1 MSNRQ
6 KKRAKRVER
15 KECAKKASLRPFTS
29 LLNRRLIGFGVTGA
43 LIFGL
48 CAKPAFIFGDNTL
61 NPEWGNPQTPHNTEG
76 QSGVINLGAGGTYS
90 KGYNGTS
97 LRYYF
102 NDDAWVLAKQK
113 AILEENV
120 VKATANSASAVAAEA
135 VAIADLLP
143 APIALG
149 GVAVAMAA
157 FDLLIAN
164 EDLALFNS
172 YTIKTVNTI
181 DYNGS
186 LTVNGYGTLGGTY
199 QNIETMTLT
208 TTGGEGEVKLD
219 DGALDTIQSLK
230 SAQDFVITSTGEVYN
245 VETAKFDKNFT
256 NEGTAVYVGAIKVD
270 GSMQNE
276 GKLAY
281 VGPIETNSLVNTKDG
296 EMLDVEAINVKSMS
310 NLGEIIVDDLKFNAL
325 ENSGSLSVL
334 CQTSGEMMT
343 ITGDFSSAG
352 SVDVDVIET
361 SSDGSF
367 LTKGSLTAGAF
378 TSKGTTIVQGPAEI
392 TRKLRIESGSWT
404 SVGDVSARNIDINGS
419 FTALGSVETVDPLI
433 VRDSGKAYFGGPLS
447 AAQIKNDGEIQ
458 LEGSAIVD
466 SLVDLGEN
474 GKIIGTSPNSSLKAG
489 DMTGGSVSG
498 LHSLDVNGYVWD
510 VDVDMGGAGSS
521 ANVGRFVGST
531 SVSNVGTLVVRE
543 QSATTGAISGAG
555 VGSTFTFLDAS
566 TVGDISNFGSLSVAK
581 SLTATS
587 VDGAGVDA
595 TASIGGD
602 LSVSGDVQNIDKLVV
617 GGNATI
623 DKLFGTGEGSVYKI
637 GGNLGGFSSI
647 DSVETLVVGGTT
659 EVAAD
664 AEILGT
670 GAGSKFKTETLGG
683 ADGAMAG
690 RVENFERLDVA
701 KDLTNKGEII
711 GTGAGS
717 HFVAQGD
724 ITNQGEISNYE
735 YLEAGA
741 IKNEEGAKLSGTEEG
756 SILKADSIT
765 NSGEIAGVETAK
777 VAGAVENT
785 QSGTITGSGTGSTFK
800 ADSMTN
806 SGAVAGLENIG
817 ITGAVENAQGGSIT
831 GTGAGSTL
839 TAGSVTNSGAVA
851 NVENI
856 GVAGAVENA
865 QGGSI
870 TGTGAGS
877 TLKADSVTNSGAV
890 AGVENIGVAGAVEN
904 AQGGTITGTGVGS
917 VLTADSVTNNGSVAN
932 VESIGVAG
940 AVENAQGAT
949 ITGTGAGSALTADS
963 VTNSGAVAGVEKI
976 GVTGAVENAQG
987 ATITGTGAGSALT
1000 ASSVTNNGDVAD
1012 VESIGVAGALENAA
1026 GATITGTGAG
1036 SSLTAD
1042 SATNGGTIDGVERIG
1057 VAGALENAQGGTIA
1071 GTGAGS
1077 VLTADSVTNSGAVAG
1092 VENIGVAG
1100 AVENA
1105 QGGTITGTGA
1115 GSTLKADSVT
1125 NSGDVSGVETVEAT
1139 GAVENAQGATITGTG
1154 AGSAIKADSVTNSG
1168 DVSGVETVEAAG
1180 AVENAAG
1187 ASITGTGAGSTIK
1200 ADSVTNSGDVSGV
1213 GTVEAA
1219 GAVENAAGASITGT
1233 GAGSSIKA
1241 DSVTNSGDVSGVE
1254 TVEAAG
1260 AVENA
1265 AGASITGTGAGS
1277 TIKADSLT
1285 NNGDITNVEGF
1296 DVAGTTE
1303 NAAGATI
1310 SGSGAGAN
1318 AAVSGDMTNAGTY
1331 GGFDKTSVEGNL
1343 TNTGEL
1349 EVGEKTSVG
1358 GDFTN
1363 DGGTLKTELY
1373 GNTIGSVAVEGSA
1386 TVNGGTLAIDATGE
1400 KMQIG
1405 QYYYAIATDG
1415 GLTVENELTIDE
1427 DGSAPTL
1434 FHVEG
1439 FYDENNYY
1447 VGLRRDHEHGS
1458 DPHSHNEASFV
1469 QYLDEV
1475 AYTLDADDPFY
1486 ESSDVVKVLSALDE
1500 AWEAD
1505 PDVGREMAQSMDG
1518 EVYAD
1523 MGYAT
1528 LMASIRAHE
1537 RVADAL
1543 RPNLYLV
1550 CEECGNL
1557 RHGAVCDYCG
1567 SESPAVLSVYPYPEE
1582 AAFGRRFWGVVFG
1595 SFGDVKNYDGARGF
1609 KTDAAGTAFG
1619 SDFYRNSATRL
1630 GVFGVYQYTALKGRG
1645 QYVRERGN
1653 IDAYQIGAYAY
1664 RENTFG
1670 AFLGSATVGL
1680 DKYKSGR
1687 VWNWNDDSLARTHR
1701 GKSKGAEFSLRM
1713 EEYANVR
1720 VGDTVWQPYVATSYA
1735 YATVDSFREKT
1746 TSGANPDGTYTTQLH
1761 NRDYDMTSWRS
1772 DLGLRGSYCWVGSNG
1787 KPIALRGR
1795 ASWVHEFCDT
1805 NATIVGSFTGT
1816 RDGFVQT
1823 EYQPSNPNGLNDLRY
1838 SVSSVD
1844 MGRDYAWLGLGL
1856 VGDGIYDV
1864 ISLFGGYDC
1873 LFNGRS
1879 ATHNLHIGVD
1889 CEW

>member
-1 MSNRQ
+1 MNGRQ
-6 KKRAKRVER
+6 KNKGKRVEH
-15 KECAKKASLRPFTS
+15 KERTKRASFHPFAS
-29 LLNRRLIGFGVTGA
+29 ALNRRLIGFGVSSA
-43 LIFGL
+43 LIVGL
-48 CAKPAFIFGDNTL
+48 CASPALLLADDNTL
-61 NPEWGNPQTPHNTEG
+61 KPDWNNPQTPHNQQG
-76 QSGVINLGAGGTYS
+76 QSGIINLGAGGTYS
-90 KGYNGTS
+90 NGYDGTS

-102 NDDAWVLAKQK
+102 NDDGWVLDKQHS
-113 AILEENV
+113 ILSQSVASATINV
-120 VKATANSASAVAAEA
+120 ADAVAAEG

-143 APIALG
+143 APIALA
-149 GVAVAMAA
+149 AVQIAMAS
-157 FDLLIAN
+157 FDLAIASEN
-164 EDLALFNS
+164 LELFNS
-172 YTIKTVNTI
+172 YVMKTVNAV
-181 DYNGS
+181 DYSGS
-186 LTVNGYGTLGGTY
+186 LTVNGYGTLEGTY
-199 QNIETMTLT
+199 QNVETMKLVANGNEGTVTLDK
-208 TTGGEGEVKLD
+208 GS
-219 DGALDTIQSLK
+219 LDTIQSLK
-230 SAQDFVITSTGEVYN
+230 SAQDFVITDSGEVYN
-245 VETAKFDKNFT
+245 VETAAFDKDFT
-256 NEGTAVYVGAIKVD
+256 NKGTAVYVGAIKVD

-281 VGPIETNSLVNTKDG
+281 VGPVEANSLVNASNA

-310 NLGEIIVDDLKFNAL
+310 NLGEIIVDDLKFGAL

-334 CQTSGEMMT
+334 CQTSGETMT
-343 ITGDFSSAG
+343 ITGDFASAG
-352 SVDVDVIET
+352 SVDVDVIDTEAG
-361 SSDGSF
+361 SSF
-367 LTKGSLTAGAF
+367 LTKGALTAGAF
-378 TSKGTTIVQGPAEI
+378 TSKGTTIVQGPVEI
-392 TRKLRIESGSWT
+392 TRKLKIDGGSWT

-419 FTALGSVETVDPLI
+419 FTALGSVETVDPLV
-433 VRDSGKAYFGGPLS
+433 VRDNGKAYFGGPLS
-447 AAQIKNDGEIQ
+447 AAQIKNTGEIY
-458 LEGSAIVD
+458 LEGSAVVD

-474 GKIIGTSPNSSLKAG
+474 GKIAGTSPNASLKAG
-489 DMTGGSVSG
+489 DMVGGSVSG

-521 ANVGRFVGST
+521 ANVGHFVGST
-531 SVSNVGTLVVRE
+531 SVSNVGTLVVRDL
-543 QSATTGAISGAG
+543 SSTTGAISGAG

-602 LSVSGDVQNIDKLVV
+602 LNVSGDVQNIDKLVV
-617 GGNATI
+617 GGNATL

-637 GGNLGGFSSI
+637 GGDLGGFSSI

-670 GAGSKFKTETLGG
+670 GAGSRFKTETLGG
-683 ADGAMAG
+683 PDGAMAG
-690 RVENFERLDVA
+690 NVENFERLDVA
-701 KDLTNKGEII
+701 NDLTNKGSIV

-717 HFVAQGD
+717 HFVEQGNL
-724 ITNQGEISNYE
+724 TNQGEISDYE

-741 IKNEEGAKLSGTEEG
+741 IENAEGAKLAGTEEG

-777 VAGAVENT
+777 VAGAVENAA
-785 QSGTITGSGTGSTFK
+785 SGTIAGTGAGSTFK
-800 ADSMTN
+800 ADSVTN
-806 SGAVAGLENIG
+806 GGAVSGLENI
-817 ITGAVENAQGGSIT
+817 A
-831 GTGAGSTL
+831 
-839 TAGSVTNSGAVA
+839 
-851 NVENI
+851 
-856 GVAGAVENA
+856 VAGAVENA

-870 TGTGAGS
+870 TGTGP
-877 TLKADSVTNSGAV
+877 
-890 AGVENIGVAGAVEN
+890 
-904 AQGGTITGTGVGS
+904 GS
-917 VLTADSVTNNGSVAN
+917 V
-932 VESIGVAG
+932 
-940 AVENAQGAT
+940 
-949 ITGTGAGSALTADS
+949 LTADS
-963 VTNSGAVAGVEKI
+963 VTNSGAVAGVESIGVSGVVENEAGGTITGTGAGSTLAADSVTNSGDVAGVENI
-976 GVTGAVENAQG
+976 GVTGAVENAAG

-1000 ASSVTNNGDVAD
+1000 ASSVTNSGDVAE
-1012 VESIGVAGALENAA
+1012 VENIGVAGALENAA

-1036 SSLTAD
+1036 SVLTAD
-1042 SATNGGTIDGVERIG
+1042 SVTNGGAVDGVERIG
-1057 VAGALENAQGGTIA
+1057 VAGALENAQDGTIS
-1071 GTGAGS
+1071 GTGSGS

-1092 VENIGVAG
+1092 VESIGVTG

-1105 QGGTITGTGA
+1105 QGATIAGTGAGSTLKADSVTNSGDVSGVEAVEVAGAIENAQGATIAGTGA

-1125 NSGDVSGVETVEAT
+1125 NSGDVSGVETVEAA
-1139 GAVENAQGATITGTG
+1139 GAVENAQGATISGTG
-1154 AGSAIKADSVTNSG
+1154 AGSTIKADSVTNSG

-1187 ASITGTGAGSTIK
+1187 ASITGTGAGST
-1200 ADSVTNSGDVSGV
+1200 
-1213 GTVEAA
+1213 
-1219 GAVENAAGASITGT
+1219 
-1233 GAGSSIKA
+1233 IKA

-1447 VGLRRDHEHGS
+1447 VGLRRDHEHGL
-1458 DPHSHNEASFV
+1458 DPHSRNEANFG
-1469 QYLDEV
+1469 QYLDDV

-1486 ESSDVVKVLSALDE
+1486 ESSDVVKVLGALDE
-1500 AWEAD
+1500 ECEAD
-1505 PDVGREMAQSMDG
+1505 PDAGRAMAQSMDG
-1518 EVYAD
+1518 EIFAD

-1528 LMASIRAHE
+1528 LMSSLRAHE
-1537 RVADAL
+1537 RVVDSL
-1543 RPNLYLV
+1543 RPNLYIV
-1550 CEECGNL
+1550 CEQCGNL
-1557 RHGAVCDYCG
+1557 RHGEVCEHCG
-1567 SESPAVLSVYPYPEE
+1567 SEEPAILSVYPYPEE

-1595 SFGDVKNYDGARGF
+1595 SFDNVKTYEGARGF
-1609 KTDAAGTAFG
+1609 KTDSAGIAFG
-1619 SDFYRNSATRL
+1619 SDFYRNTATRI
-1630 GVFGVYQYTALKGRG
+1630 GVFGAFQNSAVKGKG
-1645 QYVRERGN
+1645 SYVHERVE
-1653 IDAYQIGAYAY
+1653 IDSYQIGAYGY

-1670 AFLGSATVGL
+1670 AFLGSATVGI
-1680 DKYKSGR
+1680 DKYKTGR
-1687 VWNWNDDSLARTHR
+1687 VWNWGGDSLARTHR
-1701 GKSKGAEFSLRM
+1701 AKTNGAEFALRM

-1720 VGDTVWQPYVATSYA
+1720 LSESVWQPYVASSFA
-1735 YATVDSFREKT
+1735 YVDVNGLREKT
-1746 TSGANPDGTYTTQLH
+1746 TSGANEDGTYVTQLH
-1761 NRDYDMTSWRS
+1761 NRDYNLTSWRS
-1772 DLGLRGSYCWVGSNG
+1772 ELGLRGSYCWTGFHG
-1787 KPIALRGR
+1787 KPVALRGR

-1805 NATIVGSFTGT
+1805 DASVVNSFTGT
-1816 RDGFVQT
+1816 RDGFQQT

-1844 MGRDYAWLGLGL
+1844 MGRDYAWLGIGL
-1856 VGDGIYDV
+1856 SGDGIYDV
-1864 ISLFGGYDC
+1864 LSLFGGYDC
-1873 LFNGRS
+1873 LFNARS
-1879 ATHNLHIGVD
+1879 ASHNIHLGVD

>member
-489 DMTGGSVSG
+489 DITGGSVSG

-659 EVAAD
+659 EVATD

-839 TAGSVTNSGAVA
+839 
-851 NVENI
+851 
-856 GVAGAVENA
+856 
-865 QGGSI
+865 
-870 TGTGAGS
+870 
-877 TLKADSVTNSGAV
+877 KADSVTNSGAV
-890 AGVENIGVAGAVEN
+890 AGVENIGVADAVEN

-949 ITGTGAGSALTADS
+949 ITGTGAGS
-963 VTNSGAVAGVEKI
+963 
-976 GVTGAVENAQG
+976 
-987 ATITGTGAGSALT
+987 
-1000 ASSVTNNGDVAD
+1000 
-1012 VESIGVAGALENAA
+1012 
-1026 GATITGTGAG
+1026 
-1036 SSLTAD
+1036 SLTAD

-1077 VLTADSVTNSGAVAG
+1077 ALTADSVTNSGAVAG

-1115 GSTLKADSVT
+1115 GSTLKADSVA
-1125 NSGDVSGVETVEAT
+1125 NSGDVTGVENIGVTGAVQNAQGGTIAGTGVGSVLTADSITNNGAVANVENIGAA
-1139 GAVENAQGATITGTG
+1139 GAVENAQGGTIAGTG
-1154 AGSAIKADSVTNSG
+1154 AGSSIKADSVTNSG
-1168 DVSGVETVEAAG
+1168 DVSGVE
-1180 AVENAAG
+1180 
-1187 ASITGTGAGSTIK
+1187 
-1200 ADSVTNSGDVSGV
+1200 
-1213 GTVEAA
+1213 TVEAA

-1427 DGSAPTL
+1427 DGSAPAL

-1447 VGLRRDHEHGS
+1447 VGLRRDHEHGL
-1458 DPHSHNEASFV
+1458 DPHSRNEASFG
-1469 QYLDEV
+1469 QYLDDV

-1550 CEECGNL
+1550 CEECGNI

-1720 VGDTVWQPYVATSYA
+1720 VGDTVWQPYVATSYV

-1746 TSGANPDGTYTTQLH
+1746 TSGSNPDGTYTTQLH

-1772 DLGLRGSYCWVGSNG
+1772 DLGLRGSYCWAGSNG